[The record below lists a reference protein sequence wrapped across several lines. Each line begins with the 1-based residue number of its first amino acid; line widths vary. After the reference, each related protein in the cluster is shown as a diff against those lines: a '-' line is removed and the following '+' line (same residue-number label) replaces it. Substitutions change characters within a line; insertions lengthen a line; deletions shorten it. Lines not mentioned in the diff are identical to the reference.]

1 MFEQNLRTTFCGLY
15 NQYLHFTD
23 KETEALLGRLLTQRN
38 RAETQPVFAG
48 PKRQ

>member
-38 RAETQPVFAG
+38 RAETQPVLAG